1 MGDFLRN
8 QTIHSLPKGSLP
20 SSEWAMQDFFS
31 YCKKFDPKDF
41 QTILSEGQL
50 FRYQAG
56 DCIYHQG
63 ARSDCF
69 YVLNEGT
76 VEIIV
81 AGEQGENPM
90 PITFLTKGDVFGEM
104 GLLTGMPR
112 NATARV
118 PESAVVLK
126 FSKPGFERLIFGVP
140 SFAFYIAC
148 LLARRLNQTTAQLH
162 FYSNARE
169 LAGSLDFFDL
179 PTIFQT
185 ISLSQQHGLMELR
198 QITGEVLGEFAFSHG
213 KPIQA
218 RYRHLYGK
226 EALYEFF
233 QSTPKATFSFS
244 SLAEPPAIE
253 EPIEM
258 RDVNEF
264 LMDAVHQRDE
274 LKALQE
280 KMDLDQAL
288 GRNHAQFEWDGEG
301 PLKDCAMTVWEFL
314 TDRRLSTRELY
325 DLLAYSQ
332 YSITRVVAQ
341 MLEREQLT
349 AAKMTSYGLR

>member
-1 MGDFLRN
+1 
-8 QTIHSLPKGSLP
+8 
-20 SSEWAMQDFFS
+20 MQDFFS

-50 FRYQAG
+50 FRYHGG

-63 ARSDCF
+63 DRSDSF
-69 YVLNEGT
+69 YVMNEGS

-81 AGEQGENPM
+81 AGEHGENPM
-90 PITFLTKGDVFGEM
+90 PIVFLTKGDVFGEM

-112 NATARV
+112 NATVRV
-118 PESAVVLK
+118 PETAVVLK
-126 FSKPGFERLIFGVP
+126 FPKAGFERLIFGVP

-169 LAGSLDFFDL
+169 LAGSLEFFDL

-185 ISLSQQHGLMELR
+185 ISMSQQHGLMEVR
-198 QITGEVLGEFAFSHG
+198 QITGEVLGEFAFAAG

-218 RYRHLYGK
+218 RYRHLYEK

-233 QSTPKATFSFS
+233 QSPPKATFSFS
-244 SLAEPPAIE
+244 SLAEPPAVENPLEI
-253 EPIEM
+253 

-264 LMDAVHQRDE
+264 LVDAVHQRDE
-274 LKALQE
+274 LRALQE
-280 KMDLDQAL
+280 KMDIEQPL
-288 GRNHAQFEWDGEG
+288 GRHHGQFIWEGEKQ
-301 PLKDCAMTVWEFL
+301 LEDCAMSVWEFL
-314 TDRRLSTRELY
+314 TDRRLSARELY
-325 DLLAYSQ
+325 DLLPFSQ
-332 YSITRVVAQ
+332 YTITQVLAC
-341 MLEREQLT
+341 MLENDQLA
-349 AAKMTSYGLR
+349 AAKMTSYGYR